1 MALKLEL
8 NMKLQQQLVMTPQ
21 LQMAI
26 KLLQLTRMELAE
38 VISQELEE
46 NPTLE
51 EGEDFESP
59 RAERTADSDF
69 EEPEFHAEGNLTRPL
84 ERDNTEARLAE
95 DLARMTQDAEDNRK
109 QRDEALRPD
118 MDWETYFDTYMDG
131 PSDIAPRDTGNEDR
145 PTFEEFYATESTLGD
160 YLTWQLTFS
169 GLGAAE
175 QAVGHEII
183 GNINED
189 GYLKGIG
196 LQDIAV
202 YCGQELSLVE
212 RVHQRIMRFDPL
224 GVAARDLRE
233 CLLVQVKF
241 GTSGS
246 ALVARIIDEHWGLVE
261 KRDILKLARVLKVT
275 RGEIEDAMRVIAS
288 LNPKPGA
295 QYAGEKT
302 EYITPDI
309 YVYKVGDDYH
319 IQLNE
324 DGLPR
329 LRVNSYYQRTLS
341 DKTNPQETRDFIK
354 DKLRSASW
362 LIRSIQQRQRTIYR
376 VTESIVRQQRDFL
389 DNGVEHLRPM
399 VLRNVAEDIEMH
411 ECTVSRVTTNKY
423 VHTPQG
429 IFELKYFFNS
439 GITNSEGEGISSE
452 AIKNRIRQLVEE
464 EDSRHP
470 LSDHKLVE
478 LLRQD
483 GIDVARRTVAKYREM
498 LGILSS
504 SGRRKKF

>member
-26 KLLQLTRMELAE
+26 KLLQLTRLELAE

-51 EGEDFESP
+51 EGEDFYAPDIDREF
-59 RAERTADSDF
+59 ADNADV
-69 EEPEFHAEGNLTRPL
+69 PNPDITRPL
-84 ERDNTEARLAE
+84 SSDDTEAALAS
-95 DLARMTQDAEDNRK
+95 DLNRMSREAEENRS
-109 QRDEALRPD
+109 QHDEPLRAE
-118 MDWETYFDTYMDG
+118 MDWENYFDNYMDG
-131 PSDIAPRDTGNEDR
+131 PSDIMPRDTGNDDR
-145 PTFEEFYATESTLGD
+145 PGFEEFYASESSLND
-160 YLTWQLTFS
+160 YLSWQLKFS
-169 GLGAAE
+169 NLSKGEYAIGE
-175 QAVGHEII
+175 EII
-183 GNINED
+183 GNINDD
-189 GYLKGIG
+189 GYLRGVT
-196 LQDIAV
+196 LEDLART
-202 YCGQELSLVE
+202 CGQDLELVE
-212 RVHQRIMRFDPL
+212 RVHQRVMRFDPL

-241 GTSGS
+241 GSVGG
-246 ALVARIIDEHWGLVE
+246 ALVARIIDEHWALVE
-261 KRDILKLARVLKVT
+261 KRDVVKMARLLRVT
-275 RGEIEDAMRVIAS
+275 RNEIEDAMRIIAT

-329 LRVNSYYQRTLS
+329 LRVNSYYQRTLAN
-341 DKTNPQETRDFIK
+341 KTNPQETRDFIK

-362 LIRSIQQRQRTIYR
+362 LIRSIQQRQRTIYK
-376 VTESIVRQQRDFL
+376 VTESIVRQQREFL
-389 DNGVEHLRPM
+389 DYGVEHLHPM

-452 AIKNRIRQLVEE
+452 SIKNRIKQLVDGEE
-464 EDSRHP
+464 ARRP
-470 LSDHKLVE
+470 LSDQKLVE
-478 LLRQD
+478 LLKQD